1 MSTNSDGA
9 GSSIDVSKT
18 RKAVLLK
25 IYFLAQTFLLMTI
38 CLVIWRPL
46 KISIF
51 SKMVGAASIPTAKLF
66 SLLFIIPMIL
76 FYSVLVDVLRRHQL
90 VYWFTLFHG
99 IIGVIFYLLMSHPV
113 YGIQNTLVSP
123 NRWTGWAFYFFM
135 ESFDAFFATT
145 FWAFADSICNPKDAR
160 NYYGYVVAGSKIG
173 GIFGAGGLYL
183 ILSHTSTSTH
193 LSLIPNSLL
202 FGSCALFVA
211 AFSIYI
217 LRKNV
222 SRGYMHGYE
231 AVYQLEKTKEKAE
244 RSWFEILKSPI
255 DGLILIIKTPYVMG
269 IFSLCVFY
277 EVTVVIFDFMLALNA
292 DATYSTVGGM
302 TSYYAFYYLI
312 YNLIGLGVTLF
323 GTTPILRV
331 FGLRWSLFVFPII
344 CLIFLIITLISPTTG
359 VIFWVLVGLRA
370 FNYALNHPTR
380 EVLYIP
386 TTKEIKFKAKAWTDA
401 FGSRIAKSF
410 GSAFNVSLRSVSP
423 AVAMFSSL
431 GLSLGLTSVWIVIV
445 YFLGKTLQDA
455 IDNKKII
462 GETLTLDKN

>member
-1 MSTNSDGA
+1 M
-9 GSSIDVSKT
+9 SIDSNGVGDSGSVSQT

-25 IYFLAQTFLLMTI
+25 VYFLAQTFLLMTI

-46 KISIF
+46 KMAIF
-51 SKMVGAASIPTAKLF
+51 SKMVGASSIPTAKLF

-99 IIGVIFYLLMSHPV
+99 IIGIIFYFLISHPV
-113 YGIQNTLVSP
+113 YGIQDTFASP
-123 NRWTGWAFYFFM
+123 DRWTGWAFYFFM

-160 NYYGYVVAGSKIG
+160 NYYGYIVAGSKIG
-173 GIFGAGGLYL
+173 GILGGSGLYFA
-183 ILSHTSTSTH
+183 ISMTSASTH
-193 LSLIPNSLL
+193 LSLIPGSLL
-202 FGSCALFVA
+202 VGSCALFAA

-231 AVYQLEKTKEKAE
+231 VVYQLEKTKAKES
-244 RSWFEILKSPI
+244 RSWFEILTSPI
-255 DGLILIIKTPYVMG
+255 DGLVLIIKNPYVMG
-269 IFSLCVFY
+269 IFSLVMFY
-277 EVTVVIFDFMLALNA
+277 EVTVVIFDFMLALSA

-302 TSYYAFYYLI
+302 AGYYASYYMI
-312 YNLIGLGVTLF
+312 YNLIGLPVSIL
-323 GTTPILRV
+323 GTTPILRIL
-331 FGLRWSLFVFPII
+331 GLRASLFVFPIMCI
-344 CLIFLIITLISPTTG
+344 GFLVVTLIWPTTG

-410 GSAFNVSLRSVSP
+410 GSIFNASLQTISP
-423 AVAMFSSL
+423 VAAMISSL
-431 GLSLGLTSVWIVIV
+431 GLCLGLTSLWVVIA
-445 YFLGKTLQDA
+445 YFLGRTLQDT

-462 GETLTLDKN
+462 GEPLTSDKN